1 MGATINLGSV
11 GPGKLRLPPRS
22 SDQRTS
28 LSGPAIPPTM
38 DLRTVGPGKL
48 RLPPRDY
55 GPAVQAFTAATLGT
69 IPLPGPGPSPQAV
82 LQFRAPPRSTAIGG
96 AAAPIA
102 GLAVSNSVLYGV
114 LFPAPAQV
122 GFIPQLGPG
131 AGPFS
136 NIQFQSNIAST
147 TFPSATGLDLSGQAI
162 SVSVAY
168 ADLAGSSGVMGGLTV
183 THSVVY
189 GAGGANALGISP
201 GLSISA
207 SLAYGVMT
215 GSGQAS
221 GLAVANSLAVTLGVS
236 ADFQPFIPMTAT
248 TDVRLRIG
256 YEPWQVGK
264 SGTIG

>member
-22 SDQRTS
+22 TDQRTS
-28 LSGPAIPPTM
+28 LSGPAVPPTM

-55 GPAVQAFTAATLGT
+55 GPAVQAFTAATLGLV
-69 IPLPGPGPSPQAV
+69 PLPGPGFSPQAV
-82 LQFRAPPRSTAIGG
+82 LQFRSPPRSTAIGG
-96 AAAPIA
+96 TAAPIS
-102 GLAVSNSVLYGV
+102 GLVVSHSVLYGV

-122 GFIPQLGPG
+122 GFIPTLGPG

-136 NIQFQSNIAST
+136 DIQFQPNISST
-147 TFPSATGLDLSGQAI
+147 TFPSATGLTLSGQI
-162 SVSVAY
+162 VSVSVAY
-168 ADLAGSSGVMGGLTV
+168 ADLAGSSGPTGGLAV

-189 GAGGANALGISP
+189 GAGSGTPLGISP

-207 SLAYGVMT
+207 SLAYGAMT
-215 GSGQAS
+215 GSGQVL
-221 GLAVANSLAVTLGVS
+221 GLAVSNSLAVILGVS

-256 YEPWQVGK
+256 YEPWKVGK